1 MANETT
7 LTITGNLT
15 ADPDLR
21 FTPSGAAMARFTV
34 ASTPRLYD
42 QQAGQWKDGDPMFM
56 TCTVWREAAENVAEC
71 LRKGARVVV
80 TGRLRLS
87 KWETP
92 DGEKRQQHQ
101 LDVEE
106 VGASLRYAHVQV
118 RKLTRTTAGSGGAGA
133 ADPFAGGAGEE
144 PPF

>member
-1 MANETT
+1 MANETM

-15 ADPDLR
+15 ADPELR
-21 FTPSGAAMARFTV
+21 FTPSGAAMTRFTV
-34 ASTPRLYD
+34 ASTPRLFD
-42 QQAGQWKDGDPMFM
+42 QQAGQWRDGDPLFM
-56 TCTVWREAAENVAEC
+56 SCTAWRDMAENIAES
-71 LRKGARVVV
+71 LHKGDRVVV

-92 DGEKRQQHQ
+92 EGEKRQQHQ

-106 VGASLRYAHVQV
+106 IGASLRYAHVQV
-118 RKLTRTTAGSGGAGA
+118 RKLTRAAAPGGNSGG
-133 ADPFAGGAGEE
+133 ADPFASGAGDE